1 MKKLLALLLMLI
13 FAVTLVACDGL
24 PTDLPTGI
32 PTTEAPTTGV
42 PTTEVPTTGVPT
54 TVAPTTVAP
63 TTDAPTTA
71 DTTAPVLTGVV
82 DIEIFLDSIFDP
94 LDGVSA
100 IDNVDG
106 DITDE
111 IEVSGLTL
119 LDTSTTGE
127 YFLKYSIEDSA
138 GNLVEQTRYVTVVID
153 PTSVGD
159 EMVQN
164 GDFSLGAGIWSVAEV
179 EGGIGVFSVDNE
191 VGLLTITAAGWT
203 QGFPRM
209 DSNVMDL
216 ENGLTY
222 EVTFSAKADAARPI
236 QVQVGELF
244 DTAPWFTNYMPVRGA
259 IVYDL
264 TTDWQTFSFKFT
276 MNQDDAAGT
285 ILPGQLLFGHG
296 IAIESDIDYPEAN
309 YNTVVYYD
317 DIAIVESTPDA
328 DTEVPII
335 TGAMD
340 KTIEVG
346 VTFDPLEGVTALDVV
361 DGEITLDAT
370 HYVSDVD
377 TATPGEYTVVYT
389 VTDAAGN
396 IGTETITITVVGMIF
411 NSTTEIVD
419 GTFTTTTEITAEVQ
433 DANNG
438 YADITPED
446 IWYSYVAAHE
456 SAAATFTITDGA
468 AVIDVTSP
476 GNEDWGVALKQKG
489 LSLVQGETYKLTF
502 TASSTVDRDMI
513 VKITDDYLETFNL
526 TSASTTF
533 EFMFTYEGVD
543 RTDARVMFLLGNTAN
558 YAAGV
563 VTIDDVE
570 LSQLQQDETVVNGD
584 FENSGWDLWFQ
595 DWDEG
600 NGLAQA
606 SYEIVNGEL
615 VVTIGALGDYNY
627 SIQLYQEGIQVVEGT
642 EYTITFDAKADV
654 ARDINLKFID
664 TNGTEFLYVA
674 SLTTTMQTF
683 TYTFTYD
690 GTATSGKID
699 FELGAID
706 TATTGVVTFDNV
718 TMADGTDPVTVVNGD
733 FDQIVGWDSYAHAE
747 AEAAMTMDVVNGE
760 LVADVTNIGT
770 AFWNN
775 QIFQEGIT
783 LVPGATYTVVFEAKA
798 SVARDMNFVMI
809 AGAEFREVFNLTTEM
824 ATYTYTFTYD
834 GTATSGKLDFELG
847 NISDLS
853 VAGIVTFDNIN
864 IYKNYNFAVEEEP
877 VEEVVLESVTAYG
890 DMTMDNVEITY
901 GTVPGEWWNSN
912 VQGEFTDFDGT
923 QQSIVFTF
931 TGQVG
936 KDYKFK
942 VEGGG
947 VALETDAITATGS
960 EQTATLDLSNM
971 TETERAGLNLFVIF
985 AMTETDSG
993 TLTIQNVDIPE
1004 IEWHAY
1010 GNMTLAYN
1018 VSYGPVATEWWNS
1031 NFQGNIDEFDAR
1043 KNVIEF
1049 TFTGVAGQLYG
1060 FKIEAAGTDLN
1071 VETGDITATGSQQ
1084 VVSVDLSALTKE
1096 ERASLDLFIVFTKSI
1111 GESGAFVFEGYSY
1124 PQWVAY
1130 GDMTLSEATTGFD
1143 ITYTAIPTNWWEFS
1157 VQGTIDSFDKAENAI
1172 EFTFTGVAGQ
1182 DYLFKIEGGGSDA
1195 QVIVTATGSQQTATI
1210 DLSAMTETERAELN
1224 LIIIF
1229 AQTVAATGTINIE
1242 GWDYATIDEGT
1253 TTLVQPFG
1261 MVINDGVLAWGAMDN
1276 ASSFE
1281 VYVAGVTGSPFTVAA
1296 GTYSYDLSALDL
1308 VAGTYDVT
1316 IKAIGDGVSYLD
1328 SVMSGI
1334 VVYTVVDGSVQLTT
1348 PFGMVINNSGVL
1360 VWGAMTNASSFEVYV
1375 DGATGSPFTVVAGTY
1390 SYDLSA
1396 LSLAAGTYD
1405 VTIKAIGDGV
1415 DYTDS
1420 EISGAVQY
1428 TVTE

>member
-1 MKKLLALLLMLI
+1 MKKLLALLLMLM
-13 FAVTLVACDGL
+13 FAVTLVACDGTVT
-24 PTDLPTGI
+24 TDI
-32 PTTEAPTTGV
+32 PTTEAPTTEA
-42 PTTEVPTTGVPT
+42 PTTEVPTTE
-54 TVAPTTVAP
+54 APTTEAPTTEAP

-411 NSTTEIVD
+411 NPTTEIVD
-419 GTFTTTTEITAEVQ
+419 GTFTTTTEIIAEVQ
-433 DANNG
+433 DTG
-438 YADITPED
+438 GADITDED
-446 IWYSYVAAHE
+446 IWYQYTAGWDG
-456 SAAATFTITDGA
+456 AAATFTITDGA
-468 AVIDVTSP
+468 AVIDVTAS
-476 GNEDWGVALKQKG
+476 GNEEWGIQFKQKG
-489 LSLVQGETYKLTF
+489 LSLVQGETYKLSF
-502 TASSTVDRDMI
+502 TASSTADRDI
-513 VKITDDYLETFNL
+513 VAKVTDNYFETFNL
-526 TSASTTF
+526 TSTATTF
-533 EFMFTYEGVD
+533 EFIFTYEGADV
-543 RTDARVMFLLGNTAN
+543 TDEKVIFLLANTAN
-558 YAAGV
+558 FAAGV

-584 FENSGWDLWFQ
+584 FENTGWGLWFQ

-627 SIQLYQEGIQVVEGT
+627 SIQLFQEGIEVVEGT

-654 ARDINLKFID
+654 ARDINFKFID
-664 TNGTEFLYVA
+664 TNDTEFLYVA

-718 TMADGTDPVTVVNGD
+718 TMADGTNPVTVVNGN
-733 FDQIVGWDSYAHAE
+733 FDQVVGWDSYAHAE
-747 AEAAMTMDVVNGE
+747 AGAAMTMDVVNGE

-770 AFWNN
+770 EFWNN
-775 QIFQEGIT
+775 QIFQAGID
-783 LVPGATYTVVFEAKA
+783 VAQGATYTFVFNAKA
-798 SVARDMNFVMI
+798 SVARDINFVFI
-809 AGAEFREVFNLTTEM
+809 DANDKEFREVFNLTTEM
-824 ATYTYTFTYD
+824 VTYTFTFTYD
-834 GTATSGKLDFELG
+834 GTATTGKLDFELG
-847 NISDLS
+847 NISASS
-853 VAGIVTFDNIN
+853 VAGIVTFDDVN
-864 IYKNYNFAVEEEP
+864 IYRNYNFVVEEE
-877 VEEVVLESVTAYG
+877 EVVALETITAYG
-890 DMTMDNVEITY
+890 DMSLEYEITY
-901 GTVPGEWWNSN
+901 GAIPANWWEFN
-912 VQGEFTDFDGT
+912 VQGMLSEFDGT
-923 QQSIVFTF
+923 KESLVFTF
-931 TGQVG
+931 VGEAGQ
-936 KDYKFK
+936 DYLFK
-942 VEGGG
+942 IEGGG
-947 VALETDAITATGS
+947 SEAEVEVSATGS
-960 EQTATLDLSNM
+960 QQTATIDLSAM
-971 TETERAGLNLFVIF
+971 TETERAGLNLVIIF
-985 AMTETDSG
+985 AQTEAATG
-993 TLTIQNVDIPE
+993 TLIVEDVDGLVA
-1004 IEWHAY
+1004 EWVAY
-1010 GNMTLAYN
+1010 GDMTLVYN
-1018 VSYGPVATEWWNS
+1018 VTYPTVPTEWWNS
-1031 NFQGNIDEFDAR
+1031 NVQGNIVDFDAR

-1049 TFTGVAGQLYG
+1049 TFIGVAGQDYI
-1060 FKIEAAGTDLN
+1060 FKIEDSSTADPDKVAAEIT
-1071 VETGDITATGSQQ
+1071 VTATGSQQ
-1084 VVSVDLSALTKE
+1084 IVSLDLSDMTFD
-1096 ERASLDLFIVFTKSI
+1096 ERAGLDLFIIFARTEGSTGTI
-1111 GESGAFVFEGYSY
+1111 QFEGYSY

-1130 GDMTLSEATTGFD
+1130 GDMTMTEAATGFD

-1157 VQGTIDSFDKAENAI
+1157 VQGTIDSFDETKTAI
-1172 EFTFTGVAGQ
+1172 EFTFTGETGQ
-1182 DYLFKIEGGGSDA
+1182 DYLFKIEGEA
-1195 QVIVTATGSQQTATI
+1195 AAEVTVTATGSQQTAII
-1210 DLSAMTETERAELN
+1210 DLSSMTETERAGLN

-1229 AQTVAATGTINIE
+1229 AKTEAATGTINIE
-1242 GWDYATIDEGT
+1242 GW
-1253 TTLVQPFG
+1253 
-1261 MVINDGVLAWGAMDN
+1261 N
-1276 ASSFE
+1276 
-1281 VYVAGVTGSPFTVAA
+1281 YV
-1296 GTYSYDLSALDL
+1296 
-1308 VAGTYDVT
+1308 
-1316 IKAIGDGVSYLD
+1316 
-1328 SVMSGI
+1328 
-1334 VVYTVVDGSVQLTT
+1334 
-1348 PFGMVINNSGVL
+1348 
-1360 VWGAMTNASSFEVYV
+1360 
-1375 DGATGSPFTVVAGTY
+1375 VVA
-1390 SYDLSA
+1390 
-1396 LSLAAGTYD
+1396 
-1405 VTIKAIGDGV
+1405 
-1415 DYTDS
+1415 
-1420 EISGAVQY
+1420 E
-1428 TVTE
+1428 